1 VESRCLLELSAGP
14 LEVPADG
21 SFVQTDHLGYLALAP
36 AFREEQDDPLFGE

>member
-1 VESRCLLELSAGP
+1 VEGRCLFELSVCP

-21 SFVQTDHLGYLALAP
+21 SFVQSDRLGYLSLAP